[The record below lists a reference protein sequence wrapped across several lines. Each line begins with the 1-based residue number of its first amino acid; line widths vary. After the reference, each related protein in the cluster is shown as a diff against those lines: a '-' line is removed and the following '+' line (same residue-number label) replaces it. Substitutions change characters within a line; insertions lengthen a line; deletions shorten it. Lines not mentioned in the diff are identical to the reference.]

1 MADHNDPN
9 TSDETPPEPDPSRS
23 LQKQPRVRLD
33 QRRELPTRPL
43 RPGDPQGLRPESLRQ
58 SPNPPSWLGVP
69 DPLTLSP
76 VSEVD
81 EAGTGLSGRPDA
93 RNSLVRA
100 GHGTWTRFSG
110 AEVRRTRVPRMDQE
124 WDPDLFIAHRPEAMV
139 TRRGQGIV
147 GEVSGRKL
155 SRQAMVLLEVM
166 LAFPGVT
173 YGEIELATGFPRG
186 SIRNKMSDL
195 VDMGLASAEEHAF
208 EALSV
213 YKPTRRAWR
222 LANVSLGARPWRPAY
237 SMIAAADAILTHL
250 EYPTGAVVL
259 TAADIAAGARPFS
272 GATVADSSWV
282 TPNGRHMQ
290 PDVTVFDTSTDQPT
304 AMAHYLYVEAA
315 TAEVRVYCEHL
326 LKAPDPVRITIISPE
341 RHRLDLDTWWPN
353 APGFGMVRTI
363 HHVHPRPASP
373 PPPLGGP

>member
-1 MADHNDPN
+1 MADHDEPN
-9 TSDETPPEPDPSRS
+9 TSNETPPQPDSSRS

-43 RPGDPQGLRPESLRQ
+43 RTGGLQGLQPEGRNQ
-58 SPNPPSWLGVP
+58 TPNPASWLTVP
-69 DPLTLSP
+69 DPSTLSP

-81 EAGTGLSGRPDA
+81 EAGTGLAGRPDA

-100 GHGTWTRFSG
+100 GHGTRTRFSA

-155 SRQAMVLLEVM
+155 SRQAMVLLEVL

-173 YGEIELATGFPRG
+173 YDEIDLATGFPQG
-186 SIRNKMSDL
+186 SVRNKMRDL
-195 VDMGLASAEEHAF
+195 VELGLVTVEEHAF
-208 EALSV
+208 EVLSV
-213 YKPTRRAWR
+213 YTPTRRAWR

-237 SMIAAADAILTHL
+237 SMIAATDAILTHL
-250 EYPTGAVVL
+250 EYPTGSVVL
-259 TAADIAAGARPFS
+259 TAADVAAGARPLG
-272 GATVADSSWV
+272 GATVGDSSWV
-282 TPNGRHMQ
+282 APNGRHIQ

-304 AMAHYLYVEAA
+304 VMAHYLYVEAA
-315 TAEVRVYCEHL
+315 TAEVRVFCEHL

-341 RHRLDLDTWWPN
+341 RQRLDLDTWWPD

-363 HHVHPRPASP
+363 HHVHPRTP
-373 PPPLGGP
+373 